1 MDRAALFRVLARR
14 LNSWIAE
21 PAGKLSEI
29 NPVRAASPAA
39 AIRLS
44 SGCAIQRER
53 TQAETIAALMAG
65 AANQTLPLAPAI
77 SPRPAAHAMPVNR
90 HARTPNDLVLNVIG
104 PQCNLVLHIGDA
116 V

>member
-1 MDRAALFRVLARR
+1 
-14 LNSWIAE
+14 
-21 PAGKLSEI
+21 
-29 NPVRAASPAA
+29 
-39 AIRLS
+39 
-44 SGCAIQRER
+44 
-53 TQAETIAALMAG
+53 MAG